1 MIGEVDAVYDRWA
14 VTSRDGLVPVMTSTD
29 NYSSQGSSRGCKC
42 RGQARLRQADA
53 VSAWKG
59 FQVQN
64 NDNLLGNLTWLD
76 HWSLTVLRYSY
87 IYFVVKSNWVQ
98 QRTKQNCE
106 IYRGWIKT
114 VLVIKFNRNVDTCW
128 MPTSTMTQSS
138 KDPREIFQGMKFST
152 CLVSWITPIMFL

>member
-14 VTSRDGLVPVMTSTD
+14 VAVTSRDGFVPVMTSTD
-29 NYSSQGSSRGCKC
+29 SYSSQGRSRGCQR

-64 NDNLLGNLTWLD
+64 NDNVLVNMTRSLIINSFMLLLHLFSQIEQSPT
-76 HWSLTVLRYSY
+76 
-87 IYFVVKSNWVQ
+87 
-98 QRTKQNCE
+98 TKQNCE
-106 IYRGWIKT
+106 IYRSWIKS
-114 VLVIKFNRNVDTCW
+114 VVIKFNRNVDTCW
-128 MPTSTMTQSS
+128 MPTSTMTRSS

-152 CLVSWITPIMFL
+152 CLVSKIMPIMFL